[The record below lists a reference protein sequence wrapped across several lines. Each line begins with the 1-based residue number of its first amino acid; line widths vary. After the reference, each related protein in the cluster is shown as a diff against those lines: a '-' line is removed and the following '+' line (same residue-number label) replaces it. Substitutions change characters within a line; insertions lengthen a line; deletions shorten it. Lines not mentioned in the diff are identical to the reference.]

1 MNAERLL
8 RVDSCVRL
16 LTIDMRSLEC
26 MPGESQ
32 GVCVVSNSD
41 GIQRLEFNRRGAQ
54 LTWT

>member
-16 LTIDMRSLEC
+16 LTIETWSLEC
-26 MPGESQ
+26 MPGGSQ
-32 GVCVVSNSD
+32 GACVVSNSD
-41 GIQRLEFNRRGAQ
+41 GIQRLEFNRREAQ